1 MPVYFVFFG
10 AFPDPDCETF
20 ADPDTFSARHF
31 MSETLPSVSI
41 SWLFS
46 DDEPAFTTSMR
57 MSISLPYKKSRRG
70 AGS

>member
-1 MPVYFVFFG
+1 
-10 AFPDPDCETF
+10 
-20 ADPDTFSARHF
+20 

-57 MSISLPYKKSRRG
+57 MSIPLPYKKSRRE